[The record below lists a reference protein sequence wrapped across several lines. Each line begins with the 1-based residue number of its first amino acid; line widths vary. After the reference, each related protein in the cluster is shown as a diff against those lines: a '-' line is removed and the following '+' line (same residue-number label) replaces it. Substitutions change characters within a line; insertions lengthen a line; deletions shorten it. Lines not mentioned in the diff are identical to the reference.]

1 MFNLVLDAPSPF
13 QILLMI
19 MLRSLLIYFIAQF
32 YTLSYLVKKL
42 WSKIE
47 KYFRKYPA
55 QMKVAKLIFERGFQV
70 REDGKIVSGN
80 IEIPHTQIAKE
91 AEVERRAVDST
102 VRTILSKPEL
112 KRIYRNLRHVY
123 LLQEVAREFNL
134 SVIVFTPENAKKAG
148 IISNVTK
155 IISENGLSIKQAFA
169 EDPDLSPEPR
179 LIIIIEGE
187 IPPNVIKELKN
198 LPGTKSVTVY

>member
-1 MFNLVLDAPSPF
+1 
-13 QILLMI
+13 
-19 MLRSLLIYFIAQF
+19 
-32 YTLSYLVKKL
+32 
-42 WSKIE
+42 
-47 KYFRKYPA
+47 
-55 QMKVAKLIFERGFQV
+55 MKVAKLIFERGFQV

-91 AEVERRAVDST
+91 VEVERRAVDST

-198 LPGTKSVTVY
+198 LPGAKSVTVY